1 MDSIW
6 QNAFYETP
14 PAIAWTYKI
23 SFNSFKGVDKNSADI
38 LNSAIVDINVGKRES
53 QYVSV
58 FYGGVEFKKFT
69 RANTT
74 GEISVKFNEDENYT
88 ITKIIESIYE
98 NYNMNQNY
106 PTSTDSDA
114 LAYNSGGKDYKIDE
128 NIIEVQVYKNSELD
142 AEEPEVTYSFYGCKI
157 VSLDDIQFSYDST
170 EAITRSV
177 HFTYDYMK
185 FKKNEK
191 KES

>member
-14 PAIAWTYKI
+14 PALAWTYKI
-23 SFNSFKGVDKNSADI
+23 SFNSFKGVDTKSADI

-74 GEISVKFNEDENYT
+74 GELSVKFNEDENYT
-88 ITKIIESIYE
+88 ITKILESIYE

-114 LAYNSGGKDYKIDE
+114 LAYNSKGKDYKIDE
-128 NIIEVQVYKNSELD
+128 NIIEVQVFKNSELEAD
-142 AEEPEVTYSFYGCKI
+142 APEVTYKFYGCKI
-157 VSLDDIQFSYDST
+157 VTIDDIQFSYDST
-170 EAITRSV
+170 EGVTRSV

-185 FKKNEK
+185 FTKKDN
-191 KES
+191 

>member
-74 GEISVKFNEDENYT
+74 GEISVKFNED
-88 ITKIIESIYE
+88 E